1 MTAIEKLYPV
11 FISGAAICTDT
22 RSIIPGS
29 IFFALKGP
37 SFNGNN
43 FAETALQH
51 GAAFCV
57 VDEASNSN
65 DRFIQVDDVLTF
77 LQQFATYHREKLSI
91 PFIGI
96 TGSNGKTTTKELIG
110 RVLAKKY
117 NTIFTKGNL
126 NNHIG
131 VPLTLLSVND
141 THEIAIIEMGANHQ
155 GEIAALCEIAKPTHV
170 LISNVGKAH
179 LEGFGGF
186 EGVKKG
192 KGEMYAFAKKS
203 GAYVFINNDNSHLT
217 GMLGSYEKII
227 SYGGSDMNDISGS
240 IIPGSD
246 FVSLKWKT
254 KKSPD
259 LKHAVSNITGSYNFE
274 NILAAITTGV
284 FFGVSDDLINDAI
297 AGYHPDNQRSQ
308 IIDKGTFRIVMDA
321 YNANPTSMEAAIKNF
336 KQNFKGKKAALLGDM
351 FELGDN
357 SDAEHREIAK
367 LASESSF
374 EFLVFV
380 GPKFKNAAGE
390 EQALYFEN
398 SDAAAQWIKIQQ
410 LEGFTI
416 LIKGSRG
423 SKMEKVLDA
432 L

>member
-57 VDEASNSN
+57 VDEGSNSN

-131 VPLTLLSVND
+131 VPLTLLSVNS

-155 GEIAALCEIAKPTHV
+155 GEIAALCEIAQPTHV
-170 LISNVGKAH
+170 LITNVGKAH

-192 KGEMYAFAKKS
+192 KGELYAFAKKS
-203 GAYVFINNDNSHLT
+203 GAYIFINNDNSHLT
-217 GMLGSYEKII
+217 GMLNSYEKII
-227 SYGGSDMNDISGS
+227 SYGSSDMNDINGS
-240 IIPGSD
+240 LLPGSD
-246 FVSLKWKT
+246 FVSLKWRT
-254 KKSPD
+254 KQSQEWN
-259 LKHAVSNITGSYNFE
+259 HAVSNITGSYNFE

-284 FFGVSDDLINDAI
+284 FFSVSDDLINDAI
-297 AGYHPDNQRSQ
+297 TGYHPDNQRSQ

-357 SDAEHREIAK
+357 SDVEHREIAK
-367 LASESSF
+367 LASGSSF